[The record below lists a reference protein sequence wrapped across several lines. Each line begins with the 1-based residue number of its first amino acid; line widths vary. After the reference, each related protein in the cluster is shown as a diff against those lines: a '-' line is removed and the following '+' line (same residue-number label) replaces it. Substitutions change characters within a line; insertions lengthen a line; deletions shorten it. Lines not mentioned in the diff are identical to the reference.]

1 MTRNQKNTERLQK
14 KWETWGEGFRLVIL
28 DSPYRVFVEPLLEYI
43 EKIDAKRQPNEIIT
57 IVVPQFVPVPIK
69 PPEPPKPPK
78 PPKWPA
84 AMVLKAQ
91 GLYPEEAAEK
101 AARMDQAKAPPA
113 PTGAWGK
120 PQ

>member
-1 MTRNQKNTERLQK
+1 MFEPNLFPAAPAPMPEPAPV
-14 KWETWGEGFRLVIL
+14 EAPAPIVI
-28 DSPYRVFVEPLLEYI
+28 
-43 EKIDAKRQPNEIIT
+43 
-57 IVVPQFVPVPIK
+57 PQFVPVAIK
-69 PPEPPKPPK
+69 PTEPPKPPK

-84 AMVLKAQ
+84 GMVMKAQ
-91 GLYPEEAAEK
+91 GLYPQEAMEK

>member
-1 MTRNQKNTERLQK
+1 MFEPNLFPQAAPAIPQGVNPP
-14 KWETWGEGFRLVIL
+14 VI
-28 DSPYRVFVEPLLEYI
+28 PQEV
-43 EKIDAKRQPNEIIT
+43 QPAAPT
-57 IVVPQFVPVPIK
+57 PAPAPVVVPQFVPVAIK

-84 AMVLKAQ
+84 LMVQKAQ
-91 GLYPEEAAEK
+91 NLYPKEAAEK

>member
-1 MTRNQKNTERLQK
+1 MFEPQIFPQAMPQAMPQAIPAEVNPA
-14 KWETWGEGFRLVIL
+14 VI
-28 DSPYRVFVEPLLEYI
+28 PQEV
-43 EKIDAKRQPNEIIT
+43 QPAAPAP

-69 PPEPPKPPK
+69 PTEPPKPPK

-91 GLYPEEAAEK
+91 GLYPQEAAEK

>member
-1 MTRNQKNTERLQK
+1 MFEPNVFTPTPQPVVPDMVNPA
-14 KWETWGEGFRLVIL
+14 VI
-28 DSPYRVFVEPLLEYI
+28 PQEAAP
-43 EKIDAKRQPNEIIT
+43 AP
-57 IVVPQFVPVPIK
+57 IVVPQFIPVAIK
-69 PPEPPKPPK
+69 PTEPPKPPK

-84 AMVLKAQ
+84 AMVNKAQ
-91 GLYPEEAAEK
+91 MLYPREAAEK